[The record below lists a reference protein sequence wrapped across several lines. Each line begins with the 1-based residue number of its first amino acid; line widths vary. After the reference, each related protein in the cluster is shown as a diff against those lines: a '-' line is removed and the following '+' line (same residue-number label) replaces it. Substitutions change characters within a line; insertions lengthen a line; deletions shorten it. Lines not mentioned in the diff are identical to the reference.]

1 MTVVLFETTMKMQN
15 VLLPGTAIQMCDYR
29 FYWVSDKKKKMQHNN
44 MVIQANF
51 RLLLALDT
59 NWLPLEGRENKLNVF
74 MNHFDVLSNP
84 VKFFSRS
91 SVHLII

>member
-1 MTVVLFETTMKMQN
+1 
-15 VLLPGTAIQMCDYR
+15 
-29 FYWVSDKKKKMQHNN
+29 

-59 NWLPLEGRENKLNVF
+59 NWLPLEGCENKLNVF
-74 MNHFDVLSNP
+74 INHFDMLSNL
-84 VKFFSRS
+84 VKFFCRS